1 MILLAMDRAPSVR
14 RFDAQGFLH
23 VDTSAISKEQI
34 RPYYGREI
42 PGWQSLGLDASRVY
56 RLYCP
61 AEELAAA
68 AETFNN
74 LPLLSEHVPVDA
86 DNIPDHLIIGSTGSH
101 CAMDG
106 AYLANSLVVWKR
118 PAIDGVLSNRKRQIS
133 SGYRYTPVM
142 TPGNFQGMQY
152 DGIMRNVIGNH
163 VILCVE
169 GRAGPDVTVGD
180 EIMKL
185 KSRTAL
191 MIGGA
196 LAASIRPLLAAD
208 ARVDITDAL
217 GNVTAAGMADT
228 TLGMDTQIADAVLA
242 LVTPHLAADQALTA
256 DDIRATIATVPV
268 LAADDE
274 IADAAP
280 VVPPAV
286 TPPAPRAP
294 TVVQP
299 PVTGLDSAAVQV
311 MVDKARNDALTEA
324 TAIRQAERDVFPDVG
339 EVPAMDSAS
348 AYYKLALDARKV
360 DLTGVDP
367 SLYGSLYRAL
377 PAATEAKRIA
387 QDAKPS
393 TGLLAKLNPNAT
405 ANLVL

>member
-23 VDTSAISKEQI
+23 VDASPLSKEQI

-42 PGWQSLGLDASRVY
+42 PGWQTLGLDASRVY

-68 AETFNN
+68 ADTFNN
-74 LPLLSEHVPVDA
+74 MPLLSEHVPVDA
-86 DNIPDHLIIGSTGSH
+86 DNIPDELIIGSTGSH
-101 CAMDG
+101 CTFDG
-106 AYLANSLVVWKR
+106 QYLKNNLVVWKR
-118 PAIDGVLSNRKRQIS
+118 KAIDGVLSNRKRQIS
-133 SGYRYTPVM
+133 SGYRYKPDM
-142 TPGNFQGMQY
+142 TSGIFQGVQY
-152 DGIMRNVIGNH
+152 DGVMRLLEANH
-163 VILCVE
+163 VVLCVE

-217 GNVTAAGMADT
+217 GSVTAAGMADA
-228 TLGMDTQIADAVLA
+228 TLGMDTQIADAVLS
-242 LVTPHLAADQALTA
+242 LVTPHLAADQSLTA

-280 VVPPAV
+280 VVPPV
-286 TPPAPRAP
+286 VPPAPRAP
-294 TVVQP
+294 TLTG
-299 PVTGLDSAAVQV
+299 PVIVGLDSAAVQKL
-311 MVDKARNDALTEA
+311 VDQAKSDALTEA

-360 DLTGVDP
+360 DLTGVEP
-367 SLYGSLYRAL
+367 ALYGSLYRAL

-393 TGLLAKLNPNAT
+393 VGLLGKLNPNAT
-405 ANLVL
+405 AHLVL

>member
-1 MILLAMDRAPSVR
+1 MILLAMDRAPTVR

-61 AEELAAA
+61 ASELAAA
-68 AETFNN
+68 ADTFNN

-101 CAMDG
+101 CAFDG
-106 AYLANSLVVWKR
+106 QYLANNLVVWKR
-118 PAIDGVLSNRKRQIS
+118 PAIEGVLSNRKRQIS
-133 SGYRYTPVM
+133 SGYRYSPDM

-152 DGIMRNVIGNH
+152 DGIMRSLQGNH

-217 GNVTAAGMADT
+217 GNVTAAGMADVA
-228 TLGMDTQIADAVLA
+228 LGMDGQIADAVLA
-242 LVTPHLAADQALTA
+242 LVTPHLAADQSLTVDA
-256 DDIRATIATVPV
+256 IRATIATVPV

-280 VVPPAV
+280 VVPPVV

-294 TVVQP
+294 VVQP
-299 PVTGLDSAAVQV
+299 PVTGLDSAAVQT
-311 MVDKARNDALTEA
+311 MVDKARNDALTES

-339 EVPAMDSAS
+339 EVPAMDSAA

-360 DLTGVDP
+360 DVTGVDP

-377 PAATEAKRIA
+377 PAASETKRIA
-387 QDAKPS
+387 QDAKP
-393 TGLLAKLNPNAT
+393 TYGLLAKINPTAT
-405 ANLVL
+405 LSLVL